1 MIFTAQQLAVIGIAL
16 AAMIAVRVILQW
28 TKLGRAMRATAADEA
43 LARACGINTR
53 LVKDAAWLLS
63 GALCGVAGVVLGLS
77 VTGWTVSTG
86 DSLLITVVAAAIVGG
101 ICQPYGAILGALL
114 LGGATPIRV
123 CYFNPS

>member
-63 GALCGVAGVVLGLS
+63 GALCGVPGAVLGLS
-77 VTGWTVSTG
+77 VPGWTVSARH
-86 DSLLITVVAAAIVGG
+86 SLLFTVVAAPTVRAVP
-101 ICQPYGAILGALL
+101 QPLRRS
-114 LGGATPIRV
+114 P
-123 CYFNPS
+123 